1 MTPEINTIFI
11 GGVRIDEPIVTITD
25 LVISVL
31 SFYYYYKLSKKF
43 PNPIKEKSLDLAT
56 TSSKVDGNSSHLT
69 FFYFKYYFLVM
80 GIATAFG
87 GIIGHA
93 FLYAFTFAWKLAGW
107 VISMI
112 AIMLIER
119 AAIEHTRIL
128 LNNKIINWLRII
140 NVVEFVIFLGLTFYF
155 LDFFY
160 VELHT
165 AYGLMVVLFSLELLL
180 FIRAKNDASKLLLMA
195 VILVG
200 IAAFVFMG
208 RIVLHQWF
216 NHMALSHVF
225 MSIATVLIYK
235 GVMKIDMSK
244 VSS

>member
-1 MTPEINTIFI
+1 LTPEINTIFI
-11 GGVRIDEPIVTITD
+11 GDVRIDEPIVTITD

-31 SFYYYYKLSKKF
+31 SFYYYYKLRNHPSQ
-43 PNPIKEKSLDLAT
+43 
-56 TSSKVDGNSSHLT
+56 HLT

-180 FIRAKNDASKLLLMA
+180 FIRAKNDASRLLLIA
-195 VILVG
+195 VVLVG

-235 GVMKIDMSK
+235 GVKKIDMST
-244 VSS
+244 VSTS

>member
-1 MTPEINTIFI
+1 MTWCAGEIKFVIEMTPEINTIFV
-11 GGVRIDEPIVTITD
+11 GGVRIDEPIVTLTD

-31 SFYYYYKLSKKF
+31 SFFYYFKMK
-43 PNPIKEKSLDLAT
+43 
-56 TSSKVDGNSSHLT
+56 NSAQSGRT

-93 FLYAFTFAWKLAGW
+93 FLYAFTFSWKLAGW

-128 LNNKIINWLRII
+128 LNDKIINVLRII
-140 NVVEFVIFLGLTFYF
+140 NIVEFVVFLGLTFYF

-180 FIRAKNDASKLLLMA
+180 FIRAKNDASKFLLMA
-195 VILVG
+195 VVMVG
-200 IAAFVFMG
+200 IAAVVFMG

-235 GVMKIDMSK
+235 GVMKIDMTK
-244 VSS
+244 VQV

>member
-1 MTPEINTIFI
+1 MTPEINTIYL
-11 GGVRIDEPIVTITD
+11 GGIRIDEPIVTITD

-31 SFYYYYKLSKKF
+31 SFYYYYKLRNHES
-43 PNPIKEKSLDLAT
+43 N
-56 TSSKVDGNSSHLT
+56 HLT

-128 LNNKIINWLRII
+128 LNNKIINLLRII

-195 VILVG
+195 VVLVG
-200 IAAFVFMG
+200 LAAFVFMG

-216 NHMALSHVF
+216 NHMCLSHVF
-225 MSIATVLIYK
+225 MSITTVLIYK
-235 GVMKIDMSK
+235 GVKKIDMSV
-244 VSS
+244 VSTA

>member
-1 MTPEINTIFI
+1 MTPEINTIFL
-11 GGVRIDEPIVTITD
+11 GGIRIDEPIVTITD

-31 SFYYYYKLSKKF
+31 SFCYYFKLRKHEF
-43 PNPIKEKSLDLAT
+43 E
-56 TSSKVDGNSSHLT
+56 HLT
-69 FFYFKYYFLVM
+69 FFYFKYYFLIM

-128 LNNKIINWLRII
+128 LNDKIINWLRII
-140 NVVEFVIFLGLTFYF
+140 NVVEFVLFLGLTFYF

-165 AYGLMVVLFSLELLL
+165 AYGLMVVLFSLEMLL
-180 FIRAKNDASKLLLMA
+180 FIRTKNDASKLLLLA
-195 VILVG
+195 VVMVG
-200 IAAFVFMG
+200 IAAFVFMS
-208 RIVLHQWF
+208 RIVLHHWF

-235 GVMKIDMSK
+235 GVKKIDMTV
-244 VSS
+244 VSST

>member
-1 MTPEINTIFI
+1 MTPEINTIFL
-11 GGVRIDEPIVTITD
+11 GGIRIDEPIVTITD

-31 SFYYYYKLSKKF
+31 SFYYYYKLRNHDS
-43 PNPIKEKSLDLAT
+43 D
-56 TSSKVDGNSSHLT
+56 HLT
-69 FFYFKYYFLVM
+69 FFYFKYYFLIM

-140 NVVEFVIFLGLTFYF
+140 NVVEFVLFLGLTFYF

-180 FIRAKNDASKLLLMA
+180 FLRAKNDASKLLLMA
-195 VILVG
+195 VVLVG
-200 IAAFVFMG
+200 IAAFVFMN

-235 GVMKIDMSK
+235 GVKKIDMSV
-244 VSS
+244 VSSDKVV